1 MVSSTI
7 SRTPTTIKYLEN
19 GFALHV
25 SNLTFFTSQCFLWPA
40 AKLPW
45 NPPDHKRSV
54 CHICIPNQYF
64 FIKGNTLCNN
74 NSHNIHLV
82 PKLVPFLVAL
92 GMSLS
97 YALVNCT
104 IQPLLLGVSR
114 AFAVILHIV
123 GKCPALVLQP
133 VVSAVSC
140 QTVDISPT
148 PILDLTILNLR

>member
-1 MVSSTI
+1 MCQIQPLLPLNVFFGLLQSFLGTHQITKGVCATYVSLI
-7 SRTPTTIKYLEN
+7 NIFYK
-19 GFALHV
+19 GGH
-25 SNLTFFTSQCFLWPA
+25 
-40 AKLPW
+40 
-45 NPPDHKRSV
+45 
-54 CHICIPNQYF
+54 
-64 FIKGNTLCNN
+64 IKGDTLCNN

-104 IQPLLLGVSR
+104 VQPLLLGVSR

-140 QTVDISPT
+140 QTIDISRAT
-148 PILDLTILNLR
+148 GMAQW